1 MTIVLS
7 EDYVNLNIRAAVA
20 GRDHCTGACETHS
33 GCDCSAM
40 QCPPCHGRCHQGR
53 ACNAQGASA
62 SSELLQDD
70 DAERRLSLTSWFW
83 TAYLGILLAAVCAGI
98 AHFLPALSALV
109 NN

>member
-7 EDYVNLNIRAAVA
+7 EDRVNLNTPAIKSGPLTDADLAAA
-20 GRDHCTGACETHS
+20 
-33 GCDCSAM
+33 
-40 QCPPCHGRCHQGR
+40 QCPPCNHRCAQGR

-70 DAERRLSLTSWFW
+70 KAERRLSLTSWFW

-98 AHFLPALSALV
+98 AHFLPALKALV
-109 NN
+109 NI

>member
-7 EDYVNLNIRAAVA
+7 EDRVNLNTPAIKSGPLTAADLA
-20 GRDHCTGACETHS
+20 A
-33 GCDCSAM
+33 A
-40 QCPPCHGRCHQGR
+40 QCPPCNHRCAQGR

-70 DAERRLSLTSWFW
+70 KAERRLSLTSWFW

>member
-7 EDYVNLNIRAAVA
+7 EDRVNLNTPAIKSGPLTAADLA
-20 GRDHCTGACETHS
+20 A
-33 GCDCSAM
+33 A
-40 QCPPCHGRCHQGR
+40 QCPPCNHRCAQGR
-53 ACNAQGASA
+53 ACNAKGASA

-70 DAERRLSLTSWFW
+70 EAERRLSLASWFW

>member
-7 EDYVNLNIRAAVA
+7 EDRVNLNTPSIKSGPLTAADLA
-20 GRDHCTGACETHS
+20 A
-33 GCDCSAM
+33 A
-40 QCPPCHGRCHQGR
+40 QCPPCNHRCAQGR

-70 DAERRLSLTSWFW
+70 KAERRMSLTSWFW
-83 TAYLGILLAAVCAGI
+83 TAYLGIVLVAVCAGI
-98 AHFLPALSALV
+98 AHFLPALKALV

>member
-1 MTIVLS
+1 M
-7 EDYVNLNIRAAVA
+7 NLTQPAIKSGSQTLAELPAA
-20 GRDHCTGACETHS
+20 
-33 GCDCSAM
+33 

-70 DAERRLSLTSWFW
+70 KAERRMSLASWFW
-83 TAYLGILLAAVCAGI
+83 TAYLGIVLVAVCAGI
-98 AHFLPALSALV
+98 AHFLPALKALV

>member
-7 EDYVNLNIRAAVA
+7 EDRVNLNRPAIK
-20 GRDHCTGACETHS
+20 S
-33 GCDCSAM
+33 GPLNLAELNAM
-40 QCPPCHGRCHQGR
+40 QCPPCHGHCHQGR

-70 DAERRLSLTSWFW
+70 KAEHRMSLAGWFW
-83 TAYLGILLAAVCAGI
+83 PTYLALLLAAVCAGI
-98 AHFLPALSALV
+98 AHFLPALKALV

>member
-7 EDYVNLNIRAAVA
+7 EDRVNLNTPAIKSGPLTDADLAAA
-20 GRDHCTGACETHS
+20 
-33 GCDCSAM
+33 
-40 QCPPCHGRCHQGR
+40 QCPPCNHRCAQGR

-70 DAERRLSLTSWFW
+70 KAERRLSLTSWFW

-98 AHFLPALSALV
+98 AHFLPALSALLA
-109 NN
+109 N

>member
-7 EDYVNLNIRAAVA
+7 EDRVNLNTPAIKSGPLTAADLA
-20 GRDHCTGACETHS
+20 A
-33 GCDCSAM
+33 A
-40 QCPPCHGRCHQGR
+40 QCPPCNHRCAQGR

-70 DAERRLSLTSWFW
+70 KAERRMSLASWFW

-98 AHFLPALSALV
+98 AHFLPALKALV
-109 NN
+109 NF

>member
-1 MTIVLS
+1 M
-7 EDYVNLNIRAAVA
+7 NLTQPAIKSGSQTLAELPAA
-20 GRDHCTGACETHS
+20 
-33 GCDCSAM
+33 

-70 DAERRLSLTSWFW
+70 KAERRMTLAGYFW
-83 TAYLGILLAAVCAGI
+83 TAYLALLLVAVCAGI
-98 AHFLPALSALV
+98 DHFLPALKALV